1 MESEQPITGGDPPK
15 RGEHSSAMSELKIGI
30 RDAGTTCDPMTSGVS
45 NPNSKSCQST
55 SGGWMFPAL
64 LVVVLVVAVG
74 FAKFGPA
81 STGTP
86 TSSSPPVEWSPT
98 AQPQGETVG
107 LTIDFG
113 NGSKQLFEALPWR
126 EGLTV
131 EDLMREAVRYR
142 PGIHFSQHGKGET
155 GFLQSIEGLKNQG
168 TSGRNWMYEVNDRF
182 AEMSFC
188 LQKLEPGDRV
198 LWKFA
203 GQE

>member
-1 MESEQPITGGDPPK
+1 MKSEQPITGGHPPK
-15 RGEHSSAMSELKIGI
+15 RGKDS
-30 RDAGTTCDPMTSGVS
+30 
-45 NPNSKSCQST
+45 
-55 SGGWMFPAL
+55 SGGWMFPGL

-81 STGTP
+81 SSDTAS
-86 TSSSPPVEWSPT
+86 SSSPSADWSPSVR
-98 AQPQGETVG
+98 PQGEIVG

-131 EDLMREAVRYR
+131 EDLMHQASRHR
-142 PGIHFSQHGKGET
+142 PGINFSQHGEGET

-168 TSGRNWMYEVNDRF
+168 ASGRNWMYEVNDRF